1 MFIDSDRV
9 WILLGKKKSGEA
21 SVAELQELDRL
32 LREQQLSG
40 QASEVIDHLW
50 DSTLVSNP
58 ESRPAPELWDRIHH
72 QISAP
77 GAGRLFRMPL
87 ARWIAAACL
96 VAIAGTAAWFVHQE
110 RASGANAPDTRT
122 GNQFATQP
130 GSKSK
135 LQLPDGTQVW
145 LNGNSKLSF
154 GNVGFGTQTR
164 EVFLSGEAFFDVVR
178 NEKVPFVIHTGII
191 DITVKGTAF
200 NVKAYPGEKTIE
212 TALVR
217 GLIEITTRHDPDR
230 KIIVKPN
237 EKITIPTDTA
247 FFTQHTDHNQPA
259 ASPSVYAIT
268 ALHKTKTGILPETV
282 WMQTKLE
289 FDDEAF
295 GDLAPKMEEW
305 YNIRIRFSG
314 DAIRQKHFS
323 GLIEKETLQ
332 ETLKAMQL
340 SFPFT
345 YTINANELTVY

>member
-21 SVAELQELDRL
+21 TDAELQELERL
-32 LREQQLSG
+32 MRERQLSS

-50 DSTLVSNP
+50 ESTLVANP
-58 ESRPAPELWDRIHH
+58 ESRPEPELWDHIEH
-72 QISAP
+72 QISVPA
-77 GAGRLFRMPL
+77 GGRLFRMPL
-87 ARWIAAACL
+87 ARWIAAACFVGL
-96 VAIAGTAAWFVHQE
+96 AGTTVWFIHNE
-110 RASGANAPDTRT
+110 RSASSNPSNAGT
-122 GNQFATQP
+122 GNQFATQA

-135 LQLPDGTQVW
+135 LELPDGTQVW

-154 GNVGFGTQTR
+154 GNIGFGTQTR

-247 FFTQHTDHNQPA
+247 FFTSRNDHNPQA

-268 ALHKTKTGILPETV
+268 ALHKTKAGILPETV

-345 YTINANELTVY
+345 YKMNGNELTVY